1 MENNNQNIKEEYL
14 LPKEVLTHVNNL
26 IGKGTHTLSTVIET
40 EFYTHEALNRML
52 EKNEIIWSHKL
63 FSGGQVILKEGLI
76 RFSETFNYL
85 YFIKRK
91 DENTYKFYTIC
102 KEESSDS
109 MIFFLRSYKNL
120 KTI

>member
-1 MENNNQNIKEEYL
+1 MEKNHLKNKEEYL

-26 IGKGTHTLSTVIET
+26 IGKGAHTLSTVIET
-40 EFYTHEALNRML
+40 DFYSEESLKRLL
-52 EKNEIIWSHKL
+52 ENNSLVWSHKKFDGFNVSL
-63 FSGGQVILKEGLI
+63 NEGLI
-76 RFSETFNYL
+76 KFNDTLSYL

-102 KEESSDS
+102 EESSSDS
-109 MIFFLRSYKNL
+109 MIFFLQSYKKF

>member
-1 MENNNQNIKEEYL
+1 MENNNQNNKEEYL

-26 IGKGTHTLSTVIET
+26 IGKGVHTLSTVIET
-40 EFYTHEALNRML
+40 EFYTQEALNRML

-63 FSGGQVILKEGLI
+63 FNGVGMELKEGLI
-76 RFSETFNYL
+76 RFNETFNYL

-91 DENTYKFYTIC
+91 DENTYKFYMIC
-102 KEESSDS
+102 KESSSDS
-109 MIFFLRSYKNL
+109 MLFFLQSYKKF

>member
-1 MENNNQNIKEEYL
+1 MKNNNQNNKEEYL

-26 IGKGTHTLSTVIET
+26 IGKGAHTLSTVIET
-40 EFYTHEALNRML
+40 EFYTQEALNRML

-63 FSGGQVILKEGLI
+63 FNGVGMELKEGLI
-76 RFSETFNYL
+76 RFNETINYL

-91 DENTYKFYTIC
+91 DENTYKFYMIC
-102 KEESSDS
+102 KESSSDS
-109 MIFFLRSYKNL
+109 MLFFLQSYKKF